1 VGCTAVSPDAVAI
14 GITATRRMLVSAG
27 SGAVVFFAVYL
38 LAFPSLGNHGLWL
51 AFLCYL
57 AMRGISL
64 SAMLR
69 RTVF

>member
-1 VGCTAVSPDAVAI
+1 
-14 GITATRRMLVSAG
+14 M
-27 SGAVVFFAVYL
+27 
-38 LAFPSLGNHGLWL
+38 AFPSLGNHGLWL